1 MSSVAKRSISTDGAR
16 KVLEA
21 AHAKAK
27 AMGVPMC
34 ISVTDETGDLKA
46 FVRMDGAI
54 KISVDISMNKAFTS
68 ASTGL
73 ATDQWYDFIKEDA
86 PLLHGLTHT
95 PRFVIFGGGVPLK
108 EGESVI
114 GAIGVS
120 GGHYSQDM
128 EVAQAGAQAL
138 A

>member
-1 MSSVAKRSISTDGAR
+1 MSSIAKRSISAQGAS

-34 ISVTDETGDLKA
+34 ISVTDDTGDLKA
-46 FVRMDGAI
+46 FLRMDGAI
-54 KISVDISMNKAFTS
+54 KVAVDISMNKAFTS

-73 ATDQWYDFIKEDA
+73 ATNQWYDFIKEDA

-108 EGESVI
+108 EGDAVI

-128 EVAQAGAQAL
+128 EVAEAGAKAL
-138 A
+138 G

>member
-1 MSSVAKRSISTDGAR
+1 MSSIAKRSISAQGASR
-16 KVLEA
+16 VLEA

-27 AMGVPMC
+27 TMGVPMC
-34 ISVTDETGDLKA
+34 ISVTDETGELKA
-46 FVRMDGAI
+46 FLRMDGAI
-54 KISVDISMNKAFTS
+54 KVAVDIAMNKAFTS

-73 ATDQWYDFIKEDA
+73 ATDQWFEFIKDDP

-108 EGESVI
+108 EGDAVI

-120 GGHYSQDM
+120 GGHYKQDM

-138 A
+138 G

>member
-1 MSSVAKRSISTDGAR
+1 MLSVAKRCISAQGAS

-46 FVRMDGAI
+46 FIRMDGAI
-54 KISVDISMNKAFTS
+54 KVAVDISLNKAFTS

-73 ATDQWYDFIKEDA
+73 ATDQWYEFIKEDA

-108 EGESVI
+108 EGDAVI

-128 EVAQAGAQAL
+128 EVAHAGANAL

>member
-1 MSSVAKRSISTDGAR
+1 MSSIAKRSISAQGAS

-21 AHAKAK
+21 AHARAR

-46 FVRMDGAI
+46 FLRMDGAI
-54 KISVDISMNKAFTS
+54 KVAVDISQNKAFTS

-73 ATDQWYDFIKEDA
+73 ATDQWFEFIKEDP
-86 PLLHGLTHT
+86 PLLHGLVHT
-95 PRFVIFGGGVPLK
+95 ARFVIFGGGVPIK
-108 EGESVI
+108 EGDAII

-128 EVAQAGAQAL
+128 EVAQAGATAL
-138 A
+138 T

>member
-1 MSSVAKRSISTDGAR
+1 MSSVAKRSVSAEGAS

-27 AMGVPMC
+27 ALGVPMC
-34 ISVTDETGDLKA
+34 ISVTDEAGDLKA
-46 FVRMDGAI
+46 FLRMDGAI
-54 KISVDISMNKAFTS
+54 KVALDISINKAFTS

-73 ATDQWYDFIKEDA
+73 ATNEWYDFIKEDA

-108 EGESVI
+108 EGEVVI

-128 EVAQAGAQAL
+128 EVAAAGAKAL
-138 A
+138 G

>member
-1 MSSVAKRSISTDGAR
+1 MTSIAKRSISAQGAS

-34 ISVTDETGDLKA
+34 ISVTDEVGDLKA
-46 FVRMDGAI
+46 FIRMDGAI
-54 KISVDISMNKAFTS
+54 KVAVDISMNKAFTS

-73 ATDQWYDFIKEDA
+73 ATNQWYDFIKEDA

-108 EGESVI
+108 EGDAVI

-120 GGHYSQDM
+120 GGHYTQDM
-128 EVAQAGAQAL
+128 EVAEAGAKAL
-138 A
+138 G

>member
-1 MSSVAKRSISTDGAR
+1 MTSVAKRSISAQGAN

-27 AMGVPMC
+27 AMGVSMC

-46 FVRMDGAI
+46 FLRMDGAI

-73 ATDQWYDFIKEDA
+73 ATNQWHDFIKDDP

-108 EGESVI
+108 EGDAVI

-120 GGHYSQDM
+120 GGHYTQDM
-128 EVAQAGAQAL
+128 EVAEAGAKAL
-138 A
+138 G

>member
-1 MSSVAKRSISTDGAR
+1 MPSFAKRSISALGANR
-16 KVLEA
+16 VLEA
-21 AHAKAK
+21 AHARAR

-46 FVRMDGAI
+46 FIRMDGAI
-54 KISVDISMNKAFTS
+54 KVSVDISMNKAFTS

-73 ATDQWYDFIKEDA
+73 ATSQWYDFIKEDP

-108 EGESVI
+108 EDDAVI

-128 EVAQAGAQAL
+128 EVAEAGAKAL
-138 A
+138 G

>member
-1 MSSVAKRSISTDGAR
+1 MTSVAKRSISAQGAS

-46 FVRMDGAI
+46 FLRMDGAI

-73 ATDQWYDFIKEDA
+73 ATNQWHDFIKDDP

-108 EGESVI
+108 EGEAVI

-120 GGHYSQDM
+120 GGHYTQDM
-128 EVAQAGAQAL
+128 EVAEAGAKAL
-138 A
+138 G